1 MFVIIKMQNDQ
12 LHIMQ
17 LIIKL
22 PKLDTWAFSR
32 CFVLSGFQTRG
43 ELTSHLLTALSRPL
57 SFVFSCTD
65 SFNLGLFS
73 EPCVQK
79 SAVWECCTVLNSVV
93 TYRRGGVWALLRQN
107 LPAVGEGPLA
117 EQHSQRRQ
125 RPSNLLIC
133 MTFTDLRSH
142 Y

>member
-22 PKLDTWAFSR
+22 PKLYTWAFSR

-65 SFNLGLFS
+65 RFHLGLFS
-73 EPCVQK
+73 GLCVQE
-79 SAVWECCTVLNSVV
+79 SVARECCTVLNSVV
-93 TYRRGGVWALLRQN
+93 TYGCGGVWALPWQN
-107 LPAVGEGPLA
+107 LLAVGEGPLA